1 MNILLAH
8 PLPVQSTRFAKRLSD
23 GLGLN
28 VTFVASDLTET
39 FNAAEHMV
47 PDAVLIAEAL
57 ALRHEFEVLKALF
70 DALRI
75 PCLILEDSQ
84 PLLRRT
90 RPQEL
95 AALPRVSVGASEA
108 VLRDALKSAALGKRS
123 AQPCQTQRR
132 VQGTGSFDSRKT
144 ILIGSSTGGVD
155 ALIKV
160 LRTFPENCPPTL
172 IVQHTGDG
180 FSDSL
185 IRVLNRESEAR
196 VVEAVH
202 GQPIAPGHVYLAT
215 GKRHHLKLGAGTAPR
230 VLLEESSAVCGHRP
244 SVDVLFRSALTAPKL
259 VVAALLTGMGRDGA
273 EGITALR
280 RAGSITI
287 GQDQATSVVYGMPR
301 VAHELGGIAA
311 QLPIDRIGQE
321 LLKSCRVG
329 SS

>member
-1 MNILLAH
+1 MNIVLAH
-8 PLPVQSTRFAKRLSD
+8 PLPVQRSRFATRLRD

-28 VTFVASDLTET
+28 ITFVASDLTET

-57 ALRHEFEVLKALF
+57 ALRPEFEVLKALF

-75 PCLILEDSQ
+75 PCLLLEDGQ
-84 PLLRRT
+84 TLLRRKW
-90 RPQEL
+90 PQEL
-95 AALPRVSVGASEA
+95 AVLPRIGEGASEA
-108 VLRDALKSAALGKRS
+108 DLREALKSAALGKRS
-123 AQPCQTQRR
+123 VPPLQTKGRNL
-132 VQGTGSFDSRKT
+132 GTGTFDSRKV

-185 IRVLNRESEAR
+185 IRVLDRESEAR

-202 GQPIAPGHVYLAT
+202 GQPIAAGHVYLAT

-230 VLLEESSAVCGHRP
+230 VLLEESAAVCGHRP
-244 SVDVLFRSALTAPKL
+244 SVDVLFRSALAAPKL

-301 VAHELGGIAA
+301 VAHELGGIAT